1 MLQQPTQTPARQR
14 RRAFLDFLDNVAKTD
29 DVSED
34 NYGFDPKDDDEE
46 SLGSLRDFIV
56 DDDEITYLSD
66 SSGIEHDMMSEAEDS
81 DIIEVKPVVK
91 GHRSI
96 DLSDADSDIMVEE
109 AVSHPKIGKGAGL
122 GFLREFH
129 DSDSDED
136 EKIRR
141 IPSGIEDD
149 LLDAIDDLAIGETPA
164 TANEKSKVK
173 PKAKGIKGAKTPK
186 WAIQRVQL
194 AQEVFEDLD
203 KRVFDSKLGPKGA
216 GAKII
221 WNKRLLTTA
230 GTAQRK
236 R

>member
-1 MLQQPTQTPARQR
+1 VLQPTQTPARQR
-14 RRAFLDFLDNVAKTD
+14 RRAFLDFLDTVAKTD
-29 DVSED
+29 DISED
-34 NYGFDPKDDDEE
+34 DYGFDPKDDEEE

-66 SSGIEHDMMSEAEDS
+66 SSGIEHDMISETEDS

-91 GHRSI
+91 GKWSI
-96 DLSDADSDIMVEE
+96 DLSDDDSDIMVEE

-129 DSDSDED
+129 DSDSDRD
-136 EKIRR
+136 EKIGRT
-141 IPSGIEDD
+141 SSDAEDD
-149 LLDAIDDLAIGETPA
+149 LLDAIDDLAIGATSA
-164 TANEKSKVK
+164 TANDNSKVGSR
-173 PKAKGIKGAKTPK
+173 AKGKKGAKAPK

-194 AQEVFEDLD
+194 AQEVFDDLD
-203 KRVFDSKLGPKGA
+203 KRVFDSKLGPNGA